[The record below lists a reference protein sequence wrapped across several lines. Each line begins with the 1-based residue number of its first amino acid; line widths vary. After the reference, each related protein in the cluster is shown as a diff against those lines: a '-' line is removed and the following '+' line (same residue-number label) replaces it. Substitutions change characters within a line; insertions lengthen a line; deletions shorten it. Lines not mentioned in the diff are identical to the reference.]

1 MLRTRLCLLS
11 ASLPVCAF
19 FEGNALSA
27 QEAELAPIE
36 VREFESLPPE
46 NLGNAFFRRD
56 LARPSAQRLDDLFRL
71 HPAFGAFRRGGSATA
86 HPTAQGLSLRGAATS
101 AASRTTVL
109 LDGVPLNDPFGGW
122 LRWNR
127 LSPLALEDVALP
139 RRATTAAGSAVSP
152 FAASGGILRLASR
165 HPSGEKPTAR
175 LRLGG
180 GDVHGFSTD
189 AFAATQA
196 NPAGW
201 EATLSARYDDHAGH
215 HLLAPHQRGAIDEKA
230 RSRLRAANLTL
241 SHPLAGGRLAATL
254 HAFDESRS
262 GGTALTRNAG
272 DGLDW
277 SLRLERSSSR
287 TVLFAQERGFSSVF
301 PKAAAGRA
309 SESVA
314 LDQYAVPSRSLGLS
328 HQHAWEVGEHH
339 LSLALAAARRKGHTH
354 EDAFGNRRR
363 AGGEQES
370 FSLALGDHWTFLEGS
385 ALDLNLRLD
394 HLRDHAGLRHRYKLA
409 DGSVLEDLRFPE
421 RRDLELGGSLA
432 LSQVFSETFAATASL
447 RSHLRPPTLNERYRP
462 YRVGDFS
469 VAANENLEHE
479 RTNGLEIAF
488 DWTPASV
495 LSARLALFHD
505 QLRNSAANVSDP
517 ADPND
522 AQRQNLPRARLQ
534 GLELAFERLLS
545 DTMSFRLAGILIDS
559 EVRRSPAN
567 PDLVGNRFAQVPEH
581 RATGSF
587 LWSPLAYEGRL
598 DLRYESSRFDD
609 ARNSRLLDD
618 FLALDL
624 HLARHFGDRA
634 TLRLS
639 ALNLTDDRAQT
650 RLTPDGLAYLAP
662 PRNFL
667 ATLDW
672 SF

>member
-19 FEGNALSA
+19 YGSDVLCG
-27 QEAELAPIE
+27 QESELAPIE
-36 VREFESLPPE
+36 VRESGITPPE

-56 LARPSAQRLDDLFRL
+56 LESPSAQRLDDLLRL

-86 HPTAQGLSLRGAATS
+86 HPTTQGLSLRGAATS
-101 AASRTTVL
+101 AASRTDVL
-109 LDGVPLNDPFGGW
+109 LDDVPLNDPFGGW
-122 LRWNR
+122 IRWNHF
-127 LSPLALEDVALP
+127 SPLALEDIALP
-139 RRATTAAGSAVSP
+139 RHATTADSP
-152 FAASGGILRLASR
+152 YASSGGILRLASR
-165 HPSGEKPTAR
+165 RPSGEKPAAR

-189 AFAATQA
+189 AFAATRA
-196 NPAGW
+196 NPTGW
-201 EATLSARYDDHAGH
+201 EATLSARHEDHAGH
-215 HLLAPHQRGAIDEKA
+215 HLLAPHQRGDIDEKA
-230 RSRLRAANLTL
+230 WSRLRAGHLSL
-241 SHPLAGGRLAATL
+241 SHPLADGRLTGIL
-254 HAFDESRS
+254 RAFDETRG
-262 GGTALTRNAG
+262 GGTGLARNAG
-272 DGLDW
+272 NGLDW
-277 SLRLERSSSR
+277 SLRLERPSSR
-287 TVLFAQERGFSSVF
+287 TVLYAQDRSFSSVF

-314 LDQYAVPSRSLGLS
+314 LDQYAVPSHSLGLT
-328 HQHAWEVGEHH
+328 HQLAWEAGEHQ
-339 LSLALAAARRKGHTH
+339 LSLALAATRRKGHTH

-363 AGGEQES
+363 TGGEQER
-370 FSLALGDHWTFLEGS
+370 FSLALGDQWTFLEGS

-394 HLRDHAGLRHRYKLA
+394 QLRDHAGMRYRYKLA
-409 DGSVLEDLRFPE
+409 DGSVLEDFRFAE
-421 RRDLELGGSLA
+421 QRDLELGGSLA
-432 LSQVFSETFAATASL
+432 LSQVFSETFAASASL

-479 RTNGLEIAF
+479 RANGLELAF

-505 QLRNSAANVSDP
+505 QLRNSVANVSDP

-534 GLELAFERLLS
+534 GLELTFERLLS
-545 DTMSFRLAGILIDS
+545 DTMSFRLAGMLLDS

-567 PDLVGNRFAQVPEH
+567 PDLVGARFAQVPKH

-587 LWSPLAYEGRL
+587 LWSPLAYKGRL

-624 HLARHFGDRA
+624 HLARRFGDRA

-639 ALNLTDDRAQT
+639 ALNLTDDQAQT
-650 RLTPDGLAYLAP
+650 RLTLDGLAYLSP

-667 ATLDW
+667 AALDW